1 VPGVSARARPVS
13 RRTAVGAA
21 LAGTLAGSGLVA
33 GCSLDPPDD
42 DSPAGSGAGSPDGSG
57 AGSTV
62 EPEPDADVVLLGS
75 VLASLDD
82 TAAIAAATVDRHPRL
97 AATLQP
103 LVDVH
108 ALHRAVL
115 DEAAEVDQDAAA
127 TPAVPPRAAV
137 ALDRVRRAETRLAD
151 TLREAT
157 VTAQSGDFA
166 RALASMTASLSQHLA
181 VLGDATATA

>member
-1 VPGVSARARPVS
+1 MSVRARPVS

-33 GCSLDPPDD
+33 GCSLDPPDA
-42 DSPAGSGAGSPDGSG
+42 DSSAGSTDGSPDAS
-57 AGSTV
+57 AA
-62 EPEPDADVVLLGS
+62 EPEPDADVALLAS
-75 VLASLDD
+75 VLAALDG
-82 TAAIAAATVDRHPRL
+82 TAALAAATLARHSRL
-97 AATLQP
+97 DATLQP

-115 DEAAEVDQDAAA
+115 DEEAEVDQDAA
-127 TPAVPPRAAV
+127 PAPVVPARAAV

>member
-1 VPGVSARARPVS
+1 MSVRARPVS

-33 GCSLDPPDD
+33 GCSLDPPDAD
-42 DSPAGSGAGSPDGSG
+42 SPADSPAGSTDGSPDAS
-57 AGSTV
+57 AAD
-62 EPEPDADVVLLGS
+62 PEPDADVALLAS
-75 VLASLDD
+75 VLAALDG
-82 TAAIAAATVDRHPRL
+82 TAALAAATLARHSRL
-97 AATLQP
+97 DATLQP

-115 DEAAEVDQDAAA
+115 DEAAEVDQDAA
-127 TPAVPPRAAV
+127 PAPVVPARAAV

-151 TLREAT
+151 TFREAT

>member
-1 VPGVSARARPVS
+1 VPGVSVRARPVS

-21 LAGTLAGSGLVA
+21 LAGTLAGSGLVT
-33 GCSLDPPDD
+33 GCSLDPPDA
-42 DSPAGSGAGSPDGSG
+42 DSPAGSTDGSPDAS
-57 AGSTV
+57 AA
-62 EPEPDADVVLLGS
+62 EPEPDADVALLAS
-75 VLASLDD
+75 VLAALDG
-82 TAAIAAATVDRHPRL
+82 TAALAAATLARHSRL
-97 AATLQP
+97 DATLQP

-115 DEAAEVDQDAAA
+115 GEAAEVDQDAA
-127 TPAVPPRAAV
+127 PAPVVPARAAV
-137 ALDRVRRAETRLAD
+137 ALDRVRRAETRLAG